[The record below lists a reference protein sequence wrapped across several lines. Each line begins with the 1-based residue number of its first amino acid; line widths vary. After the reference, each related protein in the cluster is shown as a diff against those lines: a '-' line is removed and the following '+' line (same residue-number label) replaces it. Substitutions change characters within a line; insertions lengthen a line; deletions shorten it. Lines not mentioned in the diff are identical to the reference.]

1 MARARNIKPSFFTNE
16 VLGQL
21 EPIACLLF
29 IGLWTLADRDGI
41 LEDRPL
47 RIKAEL
53 FPYREKLDVN
63 RYLTDLERLDF
74 IMRYSHESGKFI
86 YVKNFSKHQNP
97 HNTEKAKG
105 FPKPPELPGKLALT
119 PLDNGYSP
127 ADSLIPDSL
136 IPDSNIMSG
145 KPDDSRQLAKELI
158 DFLNL
163 KAGKAFRHTDANI
176 EPIVARLKEGY
187 TLQDMKTVTVR
198 KCRDWAT
205 DEKMVEYLR
214 PATLYNRT
222 KFNQYI
228 GECVEVSE

>member
-1 MARARNIKPSFFTNE
+1 MDYYEIPTWRDYQHYKDRDPPWIKLHFSILSSPTWVMLDDASRT
-16 VLGQL
+16 LA
-21 EPIACLLF
+21 IACMLIASRNHGKVPANPDYLRRVAYLKAANFKPLIDIGFLVCDSGCKQVLANDSELTQEESRGYKSTETELL
-29 IGLWTLADRDGI
+29 
-41 LEDRPL
+41 
-47 RIKAEL
+47 
-53 FPYREKLDVN
+53 
-63 RYLTDLERLDF
+63 
-74 IMRYSHESGKFI
+74 
-86 YVKNFSKHQNP
+86 
-97 HNTEKAKG
+97 
-105 FPKPPELPGKLALT
+105 
-119 PLDNGYSP
+119 
-127 ADSLIPDSL
+127 
-136 IPDSNIMSG
+136 SG

-176 EPIVARLKEGY
+176 EPIIARLKEGY
-187 TLQDMKTVTVR
+187 TLQDLKTVTVR